1 MLISHHCRSFDRIS
15 LFSRFFFS
23 LPQSFMPFW
32 YTVSMSIAVAG
43 IPRPA
48 KLLARLITVVTL
60 SRRYPFHDF
69 SNPAQPSSVQYGYIC
84 CGRVDNRSIEC
95 PVKSYQQTRSSGAEI
110 NSDALSILMTNCLT
124 SDSEDFRS
132 FPDNSSP
139 STRKLLVLLLL
150 SKNKNDLPLI
160 GSRIPLGTDFSR
172 GRIS

>member
-110 NSDALSILMTNCLT
+110 NSDALSILMTNCLM
-124 SDSEDFRS
+124 D
-132 FPDNSSP
+132 
-139 STRKLLVLLLL
+139 LLYFHGQVEKSYLQT
-150 SKNKNDLPLI
+150 KGDMNNDRNRQQKPQEVQ
-160 GSRIPLGTDFSR
+160 
-172 GRIS
+172 